1 MQMAKQSGKARY
13 PGFSCHKPYAMVD
26 FIIDTRVF
34 DVMQMTYSYPIGG
47 RLRNDAV
54 DKLREAGIGV
64 MAMKVVVAVS
74 GLNLADFSSQLRA
87 KGEGPLSGIKWI
99 LTNPGIRTV
108 SYTHLTLPTN

>member
-34 DVMQMTYSYPIGG
+34 NVMQMTYSYPIGG

-99 LTNPGIRTV
+99 LTNPGIRNTLV
-108 SYTHLTLPTN
+108 ILTRY